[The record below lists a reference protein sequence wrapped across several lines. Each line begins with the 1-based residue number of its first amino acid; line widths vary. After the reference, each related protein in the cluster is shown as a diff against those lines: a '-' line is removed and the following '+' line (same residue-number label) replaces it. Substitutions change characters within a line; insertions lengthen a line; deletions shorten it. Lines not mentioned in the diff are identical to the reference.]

1 MKSVTT
7 RSPSKKYDRNVK
19 KMNEKILSVIGVSK
33 SYKNKKVSDDISSCV
48 NQRAIIARYPSS
60 NAVFIIDQ

>member
-1 MKSVTT
+1 
-7 RSPSKKYDRNVK
+7 
-19 KMNEKILSVIGVSK
+19 MNEKILSVIGVSK

-48 NQRAIIARYPSS
+48 NQRAIISRYPSS